1 MLMNTKI
8 SPHKAWAKTQ
18 SKTMDHR
25 IAVLLYSIIC
35 GLIVIKPN
43 IAFWGPF
50 IFFIITALTKM
61 GDMLSYMIFSMIV
74 TTIAS
79 LINPVLGFIVSAIFL
94 LMKISNFIKNWKAI
108 VAGVLIYLL
117 PSLLLYKIGYY
128 LIYPVDHLL
137 YTSDVSYQLVQL
149 INILIIGGFG
159 GLILHITLNWLYK
172 NEYSSKSALATM
184 GSAPLIILLLII
196 PFIINA
202 VGNFIDDIIN
212 AGGMADDFISFKDG
226 YNHESYTQ
234 FETIDLD
241 GDGINDNIHQVRGH
255 YRSTPSGG
263 VTYVDPHIRTN
274 PNAIVSDNISHNR

>member
-94 LMKISNFIKNWKAI
+94 LMKHIKSLKKM
-108 VAGVLIYLL
+108 VEVL
-117 PSLLLYKIGYY
+117 S
-128 LIYPVDHLL
+128 
-137 YTSDVSYQLVQL
+137 
-149 INILIIGGFG
+149 II
-159 GLILHITLNWLYK
+159 K
-172 NEYSSKSALATM
+172 
-184 GSAPLIILLLII
+184 LLI
-196 PFIINA
+196 
-202 VGNFIDDIIN
+202 
-212 AGGMADDFISFKDG
+212 
-226 YNHESYTQ
+226 
-234 FETIDLD
+234 
-241 GDGINDNIHQVRGH
+241 
-255 YRSTPSGG
+255 
-263 VTYVDPHIRTN
+263 
-274 PNAIVSDNISHNR
+274 